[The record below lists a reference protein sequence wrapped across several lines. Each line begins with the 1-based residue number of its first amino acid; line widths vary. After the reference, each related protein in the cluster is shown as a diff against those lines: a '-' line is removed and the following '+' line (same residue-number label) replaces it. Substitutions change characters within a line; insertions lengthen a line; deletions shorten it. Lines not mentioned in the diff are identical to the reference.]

1 MNKLLS
7 LLLAASLLTACNS
20 KPSNETAV
28 EAPTA
33 EVADSARIQQPSD
46 EVSRPSTEGGT
57 GDEMNLGKQNNS
69 QQASGSTTYVCPMN
83 CEGSQSN
90 KPGKCPNCGMDLE
103 KKS

>member
-1 MNKLLS
+1 MNKLFA

-20 KPSNETAV
+20 KPTNEAATP

-33 EVADSARIQQPSD
+33 ATADSAKIEQPTD

-57 GDEMNLGKQNNS
+57 GDQTNT
-69 QQASGSTTYVCPMN
+69 GSTTYVCPMG
-83 CEGSQSN
+83 CEGSTSS
-90 KPGKCPNCGMDLE
+90 KPGKCPVCAMDLE